1 MRYKFGFDKHSLSTQ
16 VYIVLCVGA
25 GILGC
30 LGWASNYFQWFN
42 TEDMFFIFR
51 EILTVDVI
59 KCFLFS
65 GVCLLL
71 GVGGWF
77 IDRFCI
83 TCTEFRGKLR
93 FEVDYDLDSNV
104 LVGVSVAISVL
115 CAILVIPKLNS
126 WMMIQQ
132 YGHEMGIMTDYW
144 DHEMAIIASLQKIVM
159 YILSIPT
166 VILLMRQWIRM
177 VVNTNSNIIISV
189 IKVVTFPLY
198 PACAIV
204 LCYCISEL
212 LAIVFFVAILIGI
225 VRLVGGIGETMMNT
239 KQADE
244 IDRTD
249 DLIAMEYVDEKVLN
263 ILANNPFGQYKWG
276 NELIAKEIKRKR
288 DENYNRLFG

>member
-1 MRYKFGFDKHSLSTQ
+1 MSYKFGFDKHSLSTQ
-16 VYIVLCVGA
+16 VYIVLCVCA

-30 LGWASNYFQWFN
+30 LGWASDHFHWLNA
-42 TEDMFFIFR
+42 EDMFFLFR
-51 EILTVDVI
+51 AILTVDAV

-83 TCTEFRGKLR
+83 MCIEFRGKLH
-93 FEVDYDLDSNV
+93 FKVNYDLNSNV
-104 LVGVSVAISVL
+104 LVGVSVAVSIL
-115 CAILVIPKLNS
+115 CAILVVPKLNS

-144 DHEMAIIASLQKIVM
+144 EHEMALIASLQKIVM
-159 YILSIPT
+159 YIIAIPM

-177 VVNTNSNIIISV
+177 VVNTNDNIIIWI

-212 LAIVFFVAILIGI
+212 LAIAIFVSILIGI
-225 VRLVGGIGETMMNT
+225 FMLLGGIGETVIHT
-239 KQADE
+239 KEADE
-244 IDRTD
+244 IDRTND
-249 DLIAMEYVDEKVLN
+249 WIAMEFADEKVLN
-263 ILANNPFGQYKWG
+263 ILANNPFSQYKLG
-276 NELIAKEIKRKR
+276 NEMTAKEILERKR
-288 DENYNRLFG
+288 RLNEK